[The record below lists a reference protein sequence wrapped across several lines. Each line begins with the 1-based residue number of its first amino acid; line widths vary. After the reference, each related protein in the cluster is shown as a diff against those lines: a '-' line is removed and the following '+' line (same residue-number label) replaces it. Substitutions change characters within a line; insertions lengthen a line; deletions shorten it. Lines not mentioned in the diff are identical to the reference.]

1 MKITHI
7 QKAHLYHTFIFCL
20 VESFIS
26 LKLYEEPSL
35 DGREKMEVLCL
46 GQGLEMWGMPSK
58 SVLLHFWE
66 LEVLR
71 QLDRQAWFVL
81 WNIMSPGIN
90 LFLTCRPHVF
100 ASRLCAYR
108 ALRTTRNPLP
118 THQRLQFKH
127 WCWNGYSGLILENS
141 GQSICMTFKFN
152 PSFGALG
159 SSFRLWLALI
169 FWLWR
174 ARWERN
180 KQGD

>member
-1 MKITHI
+1 MGEKRWRFSVWGRVWRCEGCLQNQSFFAFESWRSSDNWTGRSDLFYGILWV
-7 QKAHLYHTFIFCL
+7 QESTF
-20 VESFIS
+20 S
-26 LKLYEEPSL
+26 LHVGHMSL
-35 DGREKMEVLCL
+35 
-46 GQGLEMWGMPSK
+46 P
-58 SVLLHFWE
+58 
-66 LEVLR
+66 
-71 QLDRQAWFVL
+71 
-81 WNIMSPGIN
+81 
-90 LFLTCRPHVF
+90 
-100 ASRLCAYR
+100 SRLCAYR